1 MAIYSKKV
9 SRQSSHHLLAP
20 APHTGTGSGTGS
32 AVRGV
37 DGLKKGTHEALR
49 LQLQLSGIRQQEV
62 AFLLEDTVDGM
73 CVLPNG
79 TQRWYPG
86 RITAVNADGTYTVK
100 FMDGDV
106 HENKIACEIR
116 HTKNSK
122 LSSARS
128 NRNMHSSRDS
138 HIPSQSNQGT
148 AREVVEESS
157 PKPSVMGFS
166 SAYIGMISNPAS
178 ARNLGPESSGIIS
191 FTNSPDTLGVEGGH
205 SNCLSNGDAR
215 PSLFRLPSSRSS
227 IGTPHLTGLME
238 KAPSRTQL
246 KDNAIVKSQGMGVG
260 SITYE
265 GGVAAQ
271 RTLTALLS
279 ASSMKKHYT
288 DSSVA
293 ILKSTET
300 EIDQSQGIN
309 IPGCTMPSA
318 YFKQQE
324 LANDQE
330 VVSRRA
336 PFLGQRPSHRKSWK
350 SEDSRCSGDSYES
363 DGQTF
368 AIPSVFPT
376 PRTERKTDGKCF
388 ENYTFYVIYF
398 VIFSIVFILFIDI
411 FDFFNFFP
419 FFLSNYALS
428 FHVHILTY
436 LQYQECI

>member
-9 SRQSSHHLLAP
+9 SRQSSHQLLAP
-20 APHTGTGSGTGS
+20 APSTNSGTGSGTGS
-32 AVRGV
+32 AVRSV

-79 TQRWYPG
+79 THRWYPG
-86 RITAVNADGTYTVK
+86 RITAVNADGTYTIK
-100 FMDGDV
+100 FLDGDV

-138 HIPSQSNQGT
+138 HILSQSNQVT
-148 AREVVEESS
+148 AREAVVESS

-166 SAYIGMISNPAS
+166 NAYIGMISNPAS
-178 ARNLGPESSGIIS
+178 ARNQGPESSGIMS
-191 FTNSPDTLGVEGGH
+191 FTNSPDTQGVDGH
-205 SNCLSNGDAR
+205 GQTNCLSNGDAR
-215 PSLFRLPSSRSS
+215 PSLFRLPSSRST

-238 KAPSRTQL
+238 KTPSRTQL
-246 KDNAIVKSQGMGVG
+246 KDNVMVKSQGMNVG

-288 DSSVA
+288 DSSVM
-293 ILKSTET
+293 ILKSTDI

-376 PRTERKTDGKCF
+376 PRTERKADG
-388 ENYTFYVIYF
+388 E
-398 VIFSIVFILFIDI
+398 
-411 FDFFNFFP
+411 
-419 FFLSNYALS
+419 
-428 FHVHILTY
+428 
-436 LQYQECI
+436 

>member
-20 APHTGTGSGTGS
+20 APHTGTGTGSGTGS
-32 AVRGV
+32 LVRGV

-49 LQLQLSGIRQQEV
+49 LQLQLSGIRQQDV
-62 AFLLEDTVDGM
+62 IFLLEDTVDGM

-79 TQRWYPG
+79 THRWYPG
-86 RITAVNADGTYTVK
+86 RITAVNINGTYTVK
-100 FMDGDV
+100 FLDGDV

-138 HIPSQSNQGT
+138 HILSQSNQGT
-148 AREVVEESS
+148 AREVVVESS
-157 PKPSVMGFS
+157 PKPNIMGFS

-178 ARNLGPESSGIIS
+178 ARNQGPESCGIIS
-191 FTNSPDTLGVEGGH
+191 FTNSPDTPAVEGSGPPY
-205 SNCLSNGDAR
+205 SLSNGDAR
-215 PSLFRLPSSRSS
+215 PSLFRLPSSRST

-238 KAPSRTQL
+238 KTPSRTQL
-246 KDNAIVKSQGMGVG
+246 KDNVAGKSQGIGMGIG
-260 SITYE
+260 SITHE

-288 DSSVA
+288 DSSVT
-293 ILKSTET
+293 ILKSTEI
-300 EIDQSQGIN
+300 EIGEKQGIN

-324 LANDQE
+324 LANDLE

-336 PFLGQRPSHRKSWK
+336 PFLGQRPSCRKSWK

-376 PRTERKTDGKCF
+376 PRTERKADGKF
-388 ENYTFYVIYF
+388 FTLSYF
-398 VIFSIVFILFIDI
+398 D
-411 FDFFNFFP
+411 
-419 FFLSNYALS
+419 
-428 FHVHILTY
+428 
-436 LQYQECI
+436 